1 MSQKIEATIKM
12 YKYLDIYIADIYND
26 IKNVND
32 IHTNLYKG
40 IYRKEHY
47 YQYGVYI
54 DDIYFQKLV
63 MTKEIQQV
71 EYLRGISIRKL
82 YSDLFRLY
90 QRIIRKYL
98 DLVKE
103 SDTAGSLK
111 KYYTELNIRIFN
123 ELDIMTV
130 YKYRDIE
137 NISQHLDLYLT
148 NIWNIYNEMKKN
160 IDNMKEKVNVGYSME
175 SFILA
180 YMGEVIKLET
190 DIRTLND
197 MYDLILKLN
206 EKILIKLLK
215 RSKVISSEVSDNQK
229 EYEEKIKNVKM
240 GISPELSVSSSPSQ
254 SPSQS
259 PSKIMPPVIV
269 DTISILSSSTFSTS
283 STNSDRD
290 DDNLFIKGIMVKDE
304 DNTTIME
311 EMKEQIEHNQQDSSN
326 HGRGEGDF
334 IS

>member
-1 MSQKIEATIKM
+1 MSQKIESTIKM

-32 IHTNLYKG
+32 IHANLYKG
-40 IYRKEHY
+40 IFKKEHY

-82 YSDLFRLY
+82 YADLFRLY
-90 QRIIRKYL
+90 QRIIKKYL
-98 DLVKE
+98 DLLKE

-123 ELDIMTV
+123 ELDIMTI

-137 NISQHLDLYLT
+137 NISQHLELYLT
-148 NIWNIYNEMKKN
+148 NIWNIYNDMKKN

-190 DIRTLND
+190 DIKTLND

-254 SPSQS
+254 SPS
-259 PSKIMPPVIV
+259 KIIQPVIV
-269 DTISILSSSTFSTS
+269 DTISILSSSTS
-283 STNSDRD
+283 STNSDHD
-290 DDNLFIKGIMVKDE
+290 DDNLFIRGIMIKDD

-311 EMKEQIEHNQQDSSN
+311 EMKEQIQHNQQDSSN
-326 HGRGEGDF
+326 QGLGEGDF

>member
-1 MSQKIEATIKM
+1 
-12 YKYLDIYIADIYND
+12 
-26 IKNVND
+26 
-32 IHTNLYKG
+32 
-40 IYRKEHY
+40 
-47 YQYGVYI
+47 
-54 DDIYFQKLV
+54 

-123 ELDIMTV
+123 ELDIMTI

-137 NISQHLDLYLT
+137 NISQHLELYLT
-148 NIWNIYNEMKKN
+148 NIWNIYNDMKKN

-240 GISPELSVSSSPSQ
+240 GISPELSASSSPSI
-254 SPSQS
+254 SQS
-259 PSKIMPPVIV
+259 PSKIIPPAII
-269 DTISILSSSTFSTS
+269 DTISILSSSTS

-290 DDNLFIKGIMVKDE
+290 DDNLFIQGIMVKDE

-311 EMKEQIEHNQQDSSN
+311 EMKEQIEHNQQDSLN
-326 HGRGEGDF
+326 QGLGEGDF